1 MNDLN
6 ENRLKELEEKFERKK
21 RNGNSLCWIR
31 YNPASD
37 FDYDVVDAMED
48 VRWMVFEIKRLQEEN
63 RHYKE
68 FIATL
73 KDQMMSELS

>member
-1 MNDLN
+1 MKDLN

-31 YNPASD
+31 YNPESD

-73 KDQMMSELS
+73 KDQMISELS